1 MDITISIPNDM
12 ATQFAQADLAG
23 LMTLNFIIDQYR
35 QGNVTL
41 KRACRWADLEEVEF
55 LTECQQRG
63 VSRQTYESIDELT
76 QEVEM
81 ALAHLAQPQ

>member
-12 ATQFAQADLAG
+12 ATQFAQTDIAG

-41 KRACRWADLEEVEF
+41 KRACRWANLEEVEF
-55 LTECQQRG
+55 LTECQKRG
-63 VSRQTYESIDELT
+63 VSRQTYESEQDLLDELARL
-76 QEVEM
+76 QKDFSIMV
-81 ALAHLAQPQ
+81 

>member
-12 ATQFAQADLAG
+12 AIQFAQADLAN
-23 LMTLNFIIDQYR
+23 LITLNFIIDQYR